1 MAALSAPPDDVSLVA
16 RVRRSLAD
24 LGCSAAEVTA
34 LVVLV
39 AGAVAVLGM
48 LWVVARPGE
57 PPAGA
62 ASGGPWSADA
72 EGLGLLD
79 EELVVHVAG
88 QVAAP
93 GLYRLPGGARVAD
106 ALDEAGGPLPD
117 AVLDGLNLARPLSDG
132 EQLLVPGPAP
142 PPGEHPDGG
151 GQPQAAASAWR
162 PDGLLDLNRATPAD
176 LEELPGIGP
185 VLAARIVAYRE
196 DVGGFTAVG
205 DLRDVGGIG
214 EQKFQA
220 IADLVA
226 V

>member
-1 MAALSAPPDDVSLVA
+1 MAALSAPPDDLSMVA
-16 RVRRSLAD
+16 RARRGLAD
-24 LGCSAAEVTA
+24 LGCSPAEVTA

-39 AGAVAVLGM
+39 AGAVAVLGL
-48 LWVVARPGE
+48 LWVLARPGDSA
-57 PPAGA
+57 AGEA
-62 ASGGPWSADA
+62 PEASSAHPGGL
-72 EGLGLLD
+72 EIVE

-117 AVLDGLNLARPLSDG
+117 AALDGLNLARPLSDG

-142 PPGEHPDGG
+142 PEEGPGDA
-151 GQPQAAASAWR
+151 GQPQPAASAWR
-162 PDGLLDLNRATPAD
+162 PDGLLDVNRATPEE

-196 DVGGFTAVG
+196 EIGGFTAVG